1 MKQLYKYKIAD
12 MTVAV
17 RHESSVLA
25 SNGKK
30 YESDF
35 SEEPDIY
42 IEITDE
48 QIDKIMQCNK
58 TFDRDYAEYFLT
70 GLCFYQKMI
79 PFNGFMIHSSCV
91 AVDGKAYLF
100 TADSGTGKSTHV
112 ALWKS
117 LLGDKATVINDDK
130 PVMKYENGQFVVY
143 GTPWSGKNDESTNA
157 SASVAAVVFLER
169 GKEFSMKGIS
179 GEDAVERI
187 MPQILHYI
195 SLENADIQFDMIDK
209 LLRNVPAYVMKC
221 TPDISSAESA
231 WQYLRSKS

>member
-17 RHESSVLA
+17 RHESAVLER
-25 SNGKK
+25 NGKK

-42 IEITDE
+42 IDITDE
-48 QIDKIMQCNK
+48 QIDKIMKCNK

-70 GLCFYQKMI
+70 GLCFYQKII
-79 PFNGFMIHSSCV
+79 PFNGFMLHSSCV

-100 TADSGTGKSTHV
+100 TADSGIGKSTHV
-112 ALWKS
+112 SLWKE
-117 LLGDKATVINDDK
+117 LLGDKASVINDDK
-130 PVMKYENGQFVVY
+130 PVMKYIDGKFIVY

-157 SASVAAVVFLER
+157 SASVSAVVFLER
-169 GKEFSMKGIS
+169 GKEFSINDIS
-179 GEDAVERI
+179 GEDAVARI
-187 MPQILHYI
+187 MPQLLHYI

-209 LLRNVPAYVMKC
+209 LLRNVPAFVMKC

-231 WQYLRSKS
+231 WQYLSDRC